1 MSTLEFK
8 LQLKETPVTID
19 DEPYV
24 VVELDGRER
33 DRYLGDLSKR
43 VSPAAAGGA
52 SSVRNFDGLQASLVA
67 VALRKIENGERQPV
81 SIQTI
86 QGWPASV
93 IGALFK
99 EAQILSALNV
109 KNDEGND

>member
-8 LQLKETPVTID
+8 LALKETPVIID
-19 DEPYV
+19 DQPYV
-24 VVELDGRER
+24 LVELDGRER

-43 VSPAAAGGA
+43 VATGTGGA
-52 SSVRNFDGLQASLVA
+52 PNTVRNFDGLQGSLVA
-67 VALRKIENGERQPV
+67 ASLRKKVNGDLERV
-81 SIQTI
+81 DIKTI
-86 QGWPASV
+86 QEWPASV

-109 KNDEGND
+109 KTDEGND